1 MITLLAILTKIGFAA
16 KRVFWFAI
24 DNWKVVLPI
33 VALIIISLFVLRACN
48 KPASLN
54 EKQIQKNQEAIAS
67 GERKKMEEAL
77 LESRVAEQ
85 QIDANRADAENK
97 KLKALDDARKEARE
111 MSNED
116 LAKTLEGLK

>member
-1 MITLLAILTKIGFAA
+1 VITLLAILTKIGFVA

-33 VALIIISLFVLRACN
+33 VALIIVSLFVLRACN

-54 EKQIQKNQEAIAS
+54 EAQILKNQEAVAS
-67 GERKKMEEAL
+67 GERKKMEDAL

-97 KLKALDDARKEARE
+97 KLKALDDARKEARA

>member
-1 MITLLAILTKIGFAA
+1 
-16 KRVFWFAI
+16 
-24 DNWKVVLPI
+24 
-33 VALIIISLFVLRACN
+33 
-48 KPASLN
+48 
-54 EKQIQKNQEAIAS
+54 
-67 GERKKMEEAL
+67 MEEAL